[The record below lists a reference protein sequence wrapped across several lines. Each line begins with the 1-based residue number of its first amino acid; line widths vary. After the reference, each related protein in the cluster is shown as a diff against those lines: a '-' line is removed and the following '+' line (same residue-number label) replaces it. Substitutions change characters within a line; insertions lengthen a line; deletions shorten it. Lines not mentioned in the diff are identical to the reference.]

1 MTPITEIYDLF
12 LKHLGKDDLLEID
25 QDVAED
31 LFESYLYISISN
43 FPQCKKDLIIQDG
56 YFQNELNIQEKM
68 ILAKGMLLPFIDA
81 KIMNRDALTM
91 RITDGEYSIKSP
103 ATLLNNLLKTKEM
116 YTKELRKLKIDY
128 ATRGV
133 DINE

>member
-1 MTPITEIYDLF
+1 
-12 LKHLGKDDLLEID
+12 
-25 QDVAED
+25 
-31 LFESYLYISISN
+31 
-43 FPQCKKDLIIQDG
+43 
-56 YFQNELNIQEKM
+56 M
-68 ILAKGMLLPFIDA
+68 ILAKGMLLPFVDA

-128 ATRGV
+128 ANRGV